1 MPNATKNKSCNPS
14 AFKKIRRVNQRFPR
28 TRSYE
33 KELEQEALAKAD
45 SHIDS
50 QALRDPILARL
61 VMAWPSLSEE
71 RKKIISSLLSVP

>member
-1 MPNATKNKSCNPS
+1 MLFWVRIKRLLPLKNRSCR
-14 AFKKIRRVNQRFPR
+14 AR

-33 KELEQEALAKAD
+33 EELEQQSLAKAD

-71 RKKIISSLLSVP
+71 RKKIIGSLLNLP